1 MFFVS
6 VKKKIRLLSIYWKR
20 KFSFAHFF
28 SSLVNRKNAKRYA
41 FVAGLFFL
49 VIASATS
56 LFFYQQFRT
65 PESSSSP
72 EVGFSSLSPSGS
84 LGGEIL
90 PASCESNP
98 GHCIQSSCDKNG
110 CYCTAYEVVNCC
122 VPNQGQAC
130 TSSANA
136 CGQTQSNGS
145 IQCNGSC
152 SSTPPA
158 NPPGYGNACTGAT
171 SSPNACGQTNPGGAG
186 TIQCNGSCSGATGST
201 PANPPWL
208 GVGCTSAPNSCGQT
222 NSGTYNCAGTC
233 SASTPANPA
242 GYGNACSSAPNAC
255 GQTQSN
261 GSIQCNGSCSSTPP
275 ANPPGYGNACT
286 SSTNSCGQTQSNG
299 TIQCNSSCSSTPPA
313 DPWYLGVGCTSVA
326 NSCGQTNSGTYNC
339 AGTCSA
345 STPANPPGY
354 GNACTSS
361 ANACGQT
368 QSNGSIQCNGSC
380 SSTPPANPPGYG
392 NACTG
397 ATSSPN
403 ACGQT
408 SPGGAGSIQC
418 NGSCSGATGSTPANP
433 PWLGVGC
440 SSAANACG
448 QTNSGTYNCAG
459 TCSASTPPNSAC
471 PAPTLAFS
479 ANPVTIVSG
488 NSSTLTWTPTNA
500 ASCWA
505 WGGGIDGWKTPTGGN
520 QVVSPA
526 TTTTYFM
533 ECWNSASVSS
543 GVKQAAV
550 NVTVP
555 LPTVDLKINGSNGPL
570 NLTQGATKNISWTTA
585 NAASC
590 TASSSDGF
598 SGSKSV
604 PTGEESVI
612 ANVTSN
618 HTLTCLNSLGNGN
631 SDSVQVNVSC
641 SQSCGAWSAC
651 SVACGGGTQTRSC
664 TNTSCLPYVEPQ
676 DCNTSA
682 CGDYNWKEV
691 AP

>member
-1 MFFVS
+1 MKRNIKTARGKDPFWMFFVS

-122 VPNQGQAC
+122 VPNQGQ
-130 TSSANA
+130 T
-136 CGQTQSNGS
+136 
-145 IQCNGSC
+145 C
-152 SSTPPA
+152 SS
-158 NPPGYGNACTGAT
+158 
-171 SSPNACGQTNPGGAG
+171 S
-186 TIQCNGSCSGATGST
+186 
-201 PANPPWL
+201 L
-208 GVGCTSAPNSCGQT
+208 NS
-222 NSGTYNCAGTC
+222 
-233 SASTPANPA
+233 
-242 GYGNACSSAPNAC
+242 
-255 GQTQSN
+255 
-261 GSIQCNGSCSSTPP
+261 
-275 ANPPGYGNACT
+275 
-286 SSTNSCGQTQSNG
+286 
-299 TIQCNSSCSSTPPA
+299 
-313 DPWYLGVGCTSVA
+313 
-326 NSCGQTNSGTYNC
+326 
-339 AGTCSA
+339 
-345 STPANPPGY
+345 
-354 GNACTSS
+354 
-361 ANACGQT
+361 CGQT

-471 PAPTLAFS
+471 PAPPLAFS

-533 ECWNSASVSS
+533 ECWNSTSVSS

-555 LPTVDLKINGSNGPL
+555 IPTVDLKINGSNGPL

-641 SQSCGAWSAC
+641 SQSCGSWSNC

-664 TNTSCLPYVEPQ
+664 TNTSCLPYIDTQ

>member
-122 VPNQGQAC
+122 VPNQGQ
-130 TSSANA
+130 T
-136 CGQTQSNGS
+136 
-145 IQCNGSC
+145 C
-152 SSTPPA
+152 SS
-158 NPPGYGNACTGAT
+158 
-171 SSPNACGQTNPGGAG
+171 S
-186 TIQCNGSCSGATGST
+186 
-201 PANPPWL
+201 L
-208 GVGCTSAPNSCGQT
+208 NS
-222 NSGTYNCAGTC
+222 
-233 SASTPANPA
+233 
-242 GYGNACSSAPNAC
+242 
-255 GQTQSN
+255 
-261 GSIQCNGSCSSTPP
+261 
-275 ANPPGYGNACT
+275 
-286 SSTNSCGQTQSNG
+286 
-299 TIQCNSSCSSTPPA
+299 
-313 DPWYLGVGCTSVA
+313 
-326 NSCGQTNSGTYNC
+326 
-339 AGTCSA
+339 
-345 STPANPPGY
+345 
-354 GNACTSS
+354 
-361 ANACGQT
+361 CGQT

-459 TCSASTPPNSAC
+459 TCSASTPANPPGYGNACTSSANACGQTQSNGSIQCNGSCSSTPPANPPGYGNACTGATSSPNACGQTNPGGAGSIQCNGSCSGATGSTPANPPWLGVGCLSPANACGQPNSGTYNCAGTCSASTPPNSAC

-533 ECWNSASVSS
+533 ECWNSTSVSS

-555 LPTVDLKINGSNGPL
+555 IPTVDLKINGSNGPL

-641 SQSCGAWSAC
+641 SQSCGSWSNC

-664 TNTSCLPYVEPQ
+664 TNTSCLPYIDTQ

>member
-1 MFFVS
+1 MKRNIKTARGKGPFWMFFVS

-122 VPNQGQAC
+122 VPNQGQTC
-130 TSSANA
+130 SSSLNS

-222 NSGTYNCAGTC
+222 NSLTYNCAGTC

-286 SSTNSCGQTQSNG
+286 
-299 TIQCNSSCSSTPPA
+299 
-313 DPWYLGVGCTSVA
+313 
-326 NSCGQTNSGTYNC
+326 
-339 AGTCSA
+339 
-345 STPANPPGY
+345 
-354 GNACTSS
+354 
-361 ANACGQT
+361 
-368 QSNGSIQCNGSC
+368 
-380 SSTPPANPPGYG
+380 
-392 NACTG
+392 G

-408 SPGGAGSIQC
+408 NPGGAVSIQC

-459 TCSASTPPNSAC
+459 TCSASTPPNRWWW
-471 PAPTLAFS
+471 LR
-479 ANPVTIVSG
+479 
-488 NSSTLTWTPTNA
+488 
-500 ASCWA
+500 
-505 WGGGIDGWKTPTGGN
+505 
-520 QVVSPA
+520 
-526 TTTTYFM
+526 
-533 ECWNSASVSS
+533 
-543 GVKQAAV
+543 VK
-550 NVTVP
+550 P
-555 LPTVDLKINGSNGPL
+555 L
-570 NLTQGATKNISWTTA
+570 
-585 NAASC
+585 
-590 TASSSDGF
+590 
-598 SGSKSV
+598 
-604 PTGEESVI
+604 
-612 ANVTSN
+612 
-618 HTLTCLNSLGNGN
+618 
-631 SDSVQVNVSC
+631 
-641 SQSCGAWSAC
+641 
-651 SVACGGGTQTRSC
+651 
-664 TNTSCLPYVEPQ
+664 
-676 DCNTSA
+676 
-682 CGDYNWKEV
+682 
-691 AP
+691 

>member
-122 VPNQGQAC
+122 VPNQGQ
-130 TSSANA
+130 T
-136 CGQTQSNGS
+136 
-145 IQCNGSC
+145 C
-152 SSTPPA
+152 SS
-158 NPPGYGNACTGAT
+158 
-171 SSPNACGQTNPGGAG
+171 S
-186 TIQCNGSCSGATGST
+186 
-201 PANPPWL
+201 L
-208 GVGCTSAPNSCGQT
+208 NS
-222 NSGTYNCAGTC
+222 
-233 SASTPANPA
+233 
-242 GYGNACSSAPNAC
+242 
-255 GQTQSN
+255 
-261 GSIQCNGSCSSTPP
+261 
-275 ANPPGYGNACT
+275 
-286 SSTNSCGQTQSNG
+286 
-299 TIQCNSSCSSTPPA
+299 
-313 DPWYLGVGCTSVA
+313 
-326 NSCGQTNSGTYNC
+326 
-339 AGTCSA
+339 
-345 STPANPPGY
+345 
-354 GNACTSS
+354 
-361 ANACGQT
+361 CGQT

-459 TCSASTPPNSAC
+459 TCSASTPANPPGYGNACTSSANACGQTQSNGSIQCNGSCSSTPPANPPGYGNACTSSTNSCGQTQSNGTIQCNSSCSSTPPADPWYLGVGCTSVANSCGQTNSGTYNCAGTCSASTPPNSAC

-533 ECWNSASVSS
+533 ECWNSTSVSS

-555 LPTVDLKINGSNGPL
+555 IPTVDLKINGSNGPL

-641 SQSCGAWSAC
+641 SQSCGSWSNC

-664 TNTSCLPYVEPQ
+664 TNTSCLPYIDTQ